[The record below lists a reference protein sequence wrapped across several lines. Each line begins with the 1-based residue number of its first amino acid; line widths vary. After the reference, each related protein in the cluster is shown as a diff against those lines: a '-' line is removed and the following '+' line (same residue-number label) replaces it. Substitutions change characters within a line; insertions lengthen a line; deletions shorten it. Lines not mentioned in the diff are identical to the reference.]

1 MRRRIYDII
10 EKAESEDMLS
20 RWYDRFMIVCIFLSL
35 IPLCFKHSNAIFM
48 AIDAITATVF
58 ILLPLLLSSI

>member
-10 EKAESEDMLS
+10 EKAESEDLLS

-35 IPLCFKHSNAIFM
+35 IPLCFKQSNYIFVG
-48 AIDAITATVF
+48 IDAMTATVF
-58 ILLPLLLSSI
+58 IID

>member
-35 IPLCFKHSNAIFM
+35 VPLCFKHS
-48 AIDAITATVF
+48 
-58 ILLPLLLSSI
+58 ILFL